1 MSRFLTVLFLSLF
14 FISTVRADDVLCDES
29 GTQGEMTACAAEAFQ
44 KTDKELNRL
53 YTKKL
58 SALETPLT
66 KEHFKKAQQA
76 WIKFR
81 DATCLYEAGA
91 REDSGS
97 IWPMSN
103 LYCMSKITERRV
115 IDLTDYVACT
125 LPEDGCPF

>member
-1 MSRFLTVLFLSLF
+1 MSRFLIVLFLSLF
-14 FISTVRADDVLCDES
+14 FISTAHADDILCDES
-29 GTQGEMTACAAEAFQ
+29 GTQGEMTACALAAFQ
-44 KTDKELNRL
+44 ETDKELNRL
-53 YTKKL
+53 YTEKL
-58 SALETPLT
+58 SALETPTT

-115 IDLTDYVACT
+115 VDLADYVACK
-125 LPEDGCPF
+125 LPKDGCPF